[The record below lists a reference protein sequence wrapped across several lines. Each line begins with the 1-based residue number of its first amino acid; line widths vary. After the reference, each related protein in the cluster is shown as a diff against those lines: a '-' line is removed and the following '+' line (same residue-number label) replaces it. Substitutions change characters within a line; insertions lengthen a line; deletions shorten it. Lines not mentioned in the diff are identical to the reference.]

1 VNSYQPRP
9 RYVEGRHFPFIGSS
23 AWT

>member
-9 RYVEGRHFPFIGSS
+9 RYVEGRDYPFAGS
-23 AWT
+23 AEWV